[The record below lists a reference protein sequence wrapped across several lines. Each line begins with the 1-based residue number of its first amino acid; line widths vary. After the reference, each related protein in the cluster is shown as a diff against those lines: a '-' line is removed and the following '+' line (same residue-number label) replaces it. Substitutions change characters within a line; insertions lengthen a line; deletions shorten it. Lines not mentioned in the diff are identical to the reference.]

1 MWLVMW
7 IATGRVQQQL
17 LLLAV
22 LMPSVRDQLQLQ
34 AAAAVV
40 GRGYDGTQPRLIESA
55 VVVAAAAAVAELAAA
70 EAEVEEEAAAA
81 AEEEGCHGDGL
92 FGACLV
98 G

>member
-1 MWLVMW
+1 LWLVMR
-7 IATGRVQQQL
+7 IATGRVQQLL
-17 LLLAV
+17 LLLAL

-40 GRGYDGTQPRLIESA
+40 GRGYDGTRPRSIESA
-55 VVVAAAAAVAELAAA
+55 VVVAAAAVAELAAA
-70 EAEVEEEAAAA
+70 KAAAAA
-81 AEEEGCHGDGL
+81 AEEEEGCHGDEL